1 MIFLR
6 FLKHA
11 MGTCDNETS
20 NRKSRTLRTRLER
33 NDAFPS
39 VLDRT
44 FAKPL
49 LNDNGP
55 VSIVRGRKTMVRPR
69 RIFTPSESDRYGRC
83 SFVAVRVNAE
93 KTDTVSVKQSRS
105 ERTTDVPRKRRTN
118 GKGHRNI
125 YRYFSLLPYVCF
137 LTIA

>member
-1 MIFLR
+1 MACATMKCLIVQ
-6 FLKHA
+6 
-11 MGTCDNETS
+11 
-20 NRKSRTLRTRLER
+20 RKSRTLRTRLER

-49 LNDNGP
+49 RDANDNGP
-55 VSIVRGRKTMVRPR
+55 VSIVRDRKTMVRPR
-69 RIFTPSESDRYGRC
+69 RIFTSSESDRYGRC
-83 SFVAVRVNAE
+83 SFVAVRMNAE
-93 KTDTVSVKQSRS
+93 KTDTVSIKQARS

-118 GKGHRNI
+118 GKGQRNI
-125 YRYFSLLPYVCF
+125 YRYFSLLLYVCF